1 MKLSFW
7 TLGMPSWP
15 NTEVATRASSLGYDG
30 VDLRCT
36 SNNGNLSVNSS
47 DEELQIIRRV
57 FAEVGVELSC
67 LLGYNR
73 GGHDGEKVDWDVVEA
88 ELIDLAGVAGKLGC
102 SQMRVQVTRPAQ
114 SWTWNWNDYL
124 DKLGAASLAAVKRT
138 PGLTAVFENHVGSAS
153 ALQLLQMVEA
163 KGDDRLGVVFSP
175 DHCVV
180 MQEDSVEL
188 ADRYAAAISQVC
200 LADRR
205 AVEENL
211 GAFDGR
217 YYYVRY
223 ETCLMGEG
231 LVPTS
236 KILDTLA
243 RKGYDGY
250 VALKWE
256 KSDSFGQHLPDGGTA
271 LRHYIDY
278 MRGLGFAKS

>member
-7 TLGMPSWP
+7 TLGMPPWP
-15 NTEVATRASSLGYDG
+15 TTEVATRASSLGYDG
-30 VDLRCT
+30 VDLRCAP
-36 SNNGNLSVNSS
+36 NGNLSVESS
-47 DEELQIIRRV
+47 DEELQTIRQV
-57 FAEVGVELSC
+57 FAESGVELPC

-73 GGHDGEKVDWDVVEA
+73 GGHDGEKVDWDVVEG
-88 ELIDLAGVAGKLGC
+88 ELIDLARVAGKLGS
-102 SQMRVQVTRPAQ
+102 SQMRVQVTRPAE
-114 SWTWNWNDYL
+114 SWSWNWDDYL
-124 DKLGAASLAAVKRT
+124 DKLGAASLNAVKQT

-175 DHCVV
+175 DHSIV
-180 MQEDSVEL
+180 MQEDSVDL
-188 ADRYAAAISQVC
+188 AERYAPAIRQVC

-205 AVEENL
+205 PVQDNL
-211 GAFDGR
+211 GDFDGR

-236 KILDTLA
+236 RILDTLA

-256 KSDSFGQHLPDGGTA
+256 KSDSFGHHLPSGETA
-271 LRHYIDY
+271 LSQYIEY
-278 MRGLGFAKS
+278 MRGLGFTKS